1 MIPEI
6 AQPEE
11 VTPAVQQDE
20 EVKGETIDEV
30 SKIEQIEEKPSKE
43 SLVPARLPI
52 VIDSEKFSQSIME
65 SLRMELLM
73 KEAIPSIMNAEGE
86 DQ

>member
-52 VIDSEKFSQSIME
+52 VIDSE
-65 SLRMELLM
+65 
-73 KEAIPSIMNAEGE
+73 
-86 DQ
+86 